1 MPLADWE
8 RLVLSPAGAIV
19 WARDTREQT
28 GIVPYVHPEGTR
40 VPSLQRLYRKRPYFT
55 NGSSPDLPSVL
66 ARARVM
72 PDGFLHDAAPGAGEP
87 LDPGDRAA
95 LLAFLDLL

>member
-95 LLAFLDLL
+95 LLAFLDLF